1 MRSPDGR
8 WYQISPSL
16 EVEGASQQLFV
27 IMNVANVGRRPLQWQ
42 SWGGEYVN
50 PVNGRDTFNVI
61 PTQLPKMLGEG
72 ETHNDLTALKLMD
85 TDNVRRLYA
94 RDGSDKDWYVSR
106 HDIKKLKADA
116 RKYGNYVG

>member
-1 MRSPDGR
+1 M
-8 WYQISPSL
+8 
-16 EVEGASQQLFV
+16 
-27 IMNVANVGRRPLQWQ
+27 
-42 SWGGEYVN
+42 N